1 MVCKPKALIAGWLT
15 VSLQTPQPRYGH
27 YGDRLSGRANIYN
40 VLPLVKKNRTKQTKT
55 CIFWS
60 NFVLILCHYK
70 SILCIIKTENFVFS
84 SL

>member
-15 VSLQTPQPRYGH
+15 VSPQTPQLRYGH
-27 YGDRLSGRANIYN
+27 YGDRLPGRANIYN
-40 VLPLVKKNRTKQTKT
+40 VLPLVKKTEQNKLKLAF
-55 CIFWS
+55 FWS